1 MLAYYIIFKLAVN
14 LFKHQD
20 LKRNNKCRK
29 RLKIVNCKY
38 CFNFTLIVSL
48 FYRKIKRRCAYVISV
63 LT

>member
-29 RLKIVNCKY
+29 GLK
-38 CFNFTLIVSL
+38 L
-48 FYRKIKRRCAYVISV
+48 
-63 LT
+63 